1 MNLETSEP
9 LLSRL
14 RNNFLKKRTGKKNT
28 LCRKQRNCR
37 VSLSKKSKKKYFANL
52 NGKNILD
59 DKLLSTTIK
68 ASLSDEVITRDGINL
83 SKKGELIK
91 TELET
96 AEVLNKFFSN
106 IINNLEIS
114 KYFKCESFI
123 NDKIKLYEQF

>member
-1 MNLETSEP
+1 M
-9 LLSRL
+9 
-14 RNNFLKKRTGKKNT
+14 
-28 LCRKQRNCR
+28 
-37 VSLSKKSKKKYFANL
+37 KKSKKKYFANL

-68 ASLSDEVITRDGINL
+68 PSLSDEVITRDGINL

-123 NDKIKLYEQF
+123 KYKIKLYEQF